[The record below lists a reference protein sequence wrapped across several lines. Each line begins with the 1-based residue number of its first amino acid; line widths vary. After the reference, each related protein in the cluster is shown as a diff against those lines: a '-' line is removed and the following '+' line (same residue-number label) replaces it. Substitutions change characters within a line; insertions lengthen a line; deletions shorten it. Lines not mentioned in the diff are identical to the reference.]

1 MFTGLSD
8 KVIKGLSN
16 KSYSYQQA
24 TPSNSPYSYDLC
36 KYFMNKQGY
45 KIDLF

>member
-1 MFTGLSD
+1 MFYLN
-8 KVIKGLSN
+8 LFRP
-16 KSYSYQQA
+16 